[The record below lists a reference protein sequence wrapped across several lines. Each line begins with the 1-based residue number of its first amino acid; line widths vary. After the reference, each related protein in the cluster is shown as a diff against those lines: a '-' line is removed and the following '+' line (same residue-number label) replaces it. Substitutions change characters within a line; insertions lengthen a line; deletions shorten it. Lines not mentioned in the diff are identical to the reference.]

1 MKFSR
6 LVLALLVAMVF
17 AGFLRCFAVLPG
29 LQQHS
34 DSGVFPDFAA
44 FREARL
50 KLPEKQESFCPVT
63 REEILLSRSLAPKI
77 NGHAEHANYSF
88 LKKQWFGLNGHG
100 KPADCPFLKMQWFG
114 QNRDLARG
122 NLAGLLNPEPLP
134 EYRLVQSRRC
144 DLDGDGIPEKYTL
157 RDGIIT
163 VRAGSRL
170 IWQSPEDWWVDYFFL
185 GDVDNDGL
193 PELNLLVWKEGSFG
207 PHRPFWVDEEDSS
220 VKNHLFI
227 FKLAE
232 GHCKPVWQSSN
243 LDCPNYRAA
252 LIDLDGDGENELV
265 VIEGSYTH
273 PGKGKGPL
281 KWNGWGF
288 SRIN

>member
-1 MKFSR
+1 MKFPR
-6 LVLALLVAMVF
+6 LVLVFLLVAGL
-17 AGFLRCFAVLPG
+17 AGFLSCVAVLPG

-34 DSGVFPDFAA
+34 DSGVFHDFAV

-50 KLPEKQESFCPVT
+50 KLPEKQESFCPAVL
-63 REEILLSRSLAPKI
+63 EEIVLPRNLAPKI
-77 NGHAEHANYSF
+77 D
-88 LKKQWFGLNGHG
+88 GHG
-100 KPADCPFLKMQWFG
+100 EPDYSFLKMQWFG
-114 QNRDLARG
+114 QSWDTARG
-122 NLAGLLNPEPLP
+122 SLAGLLNPEPLL

-163 VRAGSRL
+163 VYAGSRL

-185 GDVDNDGL
+185 GDANNDGL

-207 PHRPFWVDEEDSS
+207 PHRPFWVEEEDYS

-243 LDCPNYRAA
+243 LDCPNYWAA
-252 LIDLDGDGENELV
+252 LLDLDGDGENELV
-265 VIEGSYTH
+265 VIEGSYTD
-273 PGKGKGPL
+273 PGKREVTL
-281 KWNGWGF
+281 WKWNGWGF
-288 SRIN
+288 SRINSHDPATAAE

>member
-6 LVLALLVAMVF
+6 LILALLVAMVF

-34 DSGVFPDFAA
+34 DSGVFHDFAA

-77 NGHAEHANYSF
+77 NGHGEPGCS
-88 LKKQWFGLNGHG
+88 
-100 KPADCPFLKMQWFG
+100 FLKMQWLG
-114 QNRDLARG
+114 QNRDFACG
-122 NLAGLLNPEPLP
+122 NLAGLLNPEPFV

-144 DLDGDGIPEKYTL
+144 DLDGDGIAEKYTL

-163 VRAGSRL
+163 VQADSRL
-170 IWQSPEDWWVDYFFL
+170 IWQSPGDWWVDYFFL
-185 GDVDNDGL
+185 GDADNDGL

-207 PHRPFWVDEEDSS
+207 PHRPFWVEEEDSS

-227 FKLAE
+227 FKLVE
-232 GHCKPVWQSSN
+232 GHCKPAWQSSN
-243 LDCPNYRAA
+243 LDYPNYRAA

-273 PGKGKGPL
+273 PGKREATL
-281 KWNGWGF
+281 WKWNGWGF